1 MNTHPIGALAL
12 LLLGAMLSGCAHRGP
27 AADRSAR
34 PDPDMITAEELSRT
48 TASNLYDAV
57 RNLRPAWMMRSRPT
71 AVLQQ
76 QQAQLIVYVDGTRY
90 GTIETLRQLVPSG
103 ILYIKWFSPGA
114 AEARFGPGHLL
125 GAIEVVTRQR

>member
-1 MNTHPIGALAL
+1 MNTHPGLSLTPL
-12 LLLGAMLSGCAHRGP
+12 LLTVLLGACAHRGP
-27 AADRSAR
+27 PGERTSR
-34 PDPDMITAEELSRT
+34 PDPETITGDELARS

-90 GTIETLRQLVPSG
+90 GTIETLRQIVPAG
-103 ILYIKWFSPGA
+103 IIYVKYFSAGA

>member
-1 MNTHPIGALAL
+1 MNTHPIAIVLLTAALAACASHATPP
-12 LLLGAMLSGCAHRGP
+12 GARAGR
-27 AADRSAR
+27 AD
-34 PDPDMITAEELSRT
+34 PEMITGDELTRS

-90 GTIETLRQLVPSG
+90 GTLETLRQIVPAG
-103 ILYIKWFSPGA
+103 IIYVKYFSAGA

>member
-1 MNTHPIGALAL
+1 MNTHPALPHAVL
-12 LLLGAMLSGCAHRGP
+12 LSVLLTACASHGPSGGQRT
-27 AADRSAR
+27 AR
-34 PDPDMITAEELSRT
+34 PDPDMITAEELAGT

-76 QQAQLIVYVDGTRY
+76 QQAQLMVYVDGTRY
-90 GTIETLRQLVPSG
+90 GTLETLRQIVPSG
-103 ILYIKWFSPGA
+103 IIYVKWFSAGA